1 MIDPPEASSDR
12 QVIALDRL
20 RLLSL
25 AYYISGAIG
34 AAMVSFLLI
43 HFFLLIGLSFIPASQ
58 WNQSAAKP
66 AISQQTSP
74 APITQSAP
82 RNPHSDN
89 QPPPAFLFRIIAGVI
104 GFVILCGWTLGALT
118 AYAGYCIKKRK
129 HKLLILIMAAINCI
143 WIPYGTI
150 LGIAT
155 ILLFQWPE
163 VKAEFK
169 P

>member
-1 MIDPPEASSDR
+1 MTDPLEAISER
-12 QVIALDRL
+12 QIIALDRL

-34 AAMVSFLLI
+34 AAMISFLLI

-58 WNQSAAKP
+58 WDQSPAKP

-74 APITQSAP
+74 SPSAQASP
-82 RNPHSDN
+82 TPNNS
-89 QPPPAFLFRIIAGVI
+89 QAPPPIFFRLIAAVI
-104 GFVILCGWTLGALT
+104 GCIILCGWILGALT

-129 HKLLILIMAAINCI
+129 HKLLIHIMAAINCI

-169 P
+169 T

>member
-1 MIDPPEASSDR
+1 MTDPPKVFSER
-12 QVIALDRL
+12 QIIALDRL

-43 HFFLLIGLSFIPASQ
+43 HFIVLIGISFIPASQ
-58 WNQSAAKP
+58 WDQSPSKP
-66 AISQQTSP
+66 TISQQGSP
-74 APITQSAP
+74 SPSAQASAIP
-82 RNPHSDN
+82 NKN
-89 QPPPAFLFRIIAGVI
+89 EAPPPIVFRLIAAAI
-104 GFVILCGWTLGALT
+104 GFIIVCGWILGALT

-129 HKLLILIMAAINCI
+129 HKLLVLIMAAINCI

-155 ILLFQWPE
+155 ILLFQWSE

-169 P
+169 T